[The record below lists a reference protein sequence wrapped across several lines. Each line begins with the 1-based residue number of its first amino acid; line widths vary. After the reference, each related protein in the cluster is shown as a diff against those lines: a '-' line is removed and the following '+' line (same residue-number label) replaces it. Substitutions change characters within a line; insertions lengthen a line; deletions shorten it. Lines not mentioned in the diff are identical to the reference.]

1 MSVKQLKFKQA
12 EIVLTQA
19 CSLRCNFCFEKEW
32 GYHVEKTISF
42 KNLKKLVDFC
52 NDAGVEYL
60 FLSGGEPLLYPYLID
75 ILKYI
80 QSKGYPMK
88 PTIATS
94 GIQLADDGFAEE
106 LVKCGITYI
115 DISLKGSNV
124 EEWKNTTGYDGYDR
138 QMLAIKKVSTLPVD
152 FTCSMVVTMEN
163 VQHVCDAVQ
172 MALKNGGRQF
182 SFTFIIDNDST
193 QTDVVE
199 YSMSHNPQKLIS
211 KFLTYKDRLDAITPD
226 WWIEYSFPL
235 CTYTTKQLK
244 ELHGK
249 LAAPCQVHTQDAITF
264 SPSMDLLSCDMF
276 MNKSLGRMG
285 TDFHT
290 FNEFLTWR
298 SHVQYQEEIRNLQRL
313 PSDKCAICTYY
324 SYCYGGCPVLWKRY
338 SFSEIQSNQ
347 DG

>member
-42 KNLKKLVDFC
+42 ENLKKLVDFC

-115 DISLKGSNV
+115 DISG
-124 EEWKNTTGYDGYDR
+124 
-138 QMLAIKKVSTLPVD
+138 
-152 FTCSMVVTMEN
+152 C
-163 VQHVCDAVQ
+163 
-172 MALKNGGRQF
+172 
-182 SFTFIIDNDST
+182 
-193 QTDVVE
+193 
-199 YSMSHNPQKLIS
+199 
-211 KFLTYKDRLDAITPD
+211 
-226 WWIEYSFPL
+226 
-235 CTYTTKQLK
+235 
-244 ELHGK
+244 
-249 LAAPCQVHTQDAITF
+249 
-264 SPSMDLLSCDMF
+264 
-276 MNKSLGRMG
+276 
-285 TDFHT
+285 
-290 FNEFLTWR
+290 
-298 SHVQYQEEIRNLQRL
+298 
-313 PSDKCAICTYY
+313 IC
-324 SYCYGGCPVLWKRY
+324 
-338 SFSEIQSNQ
+338 
-347 DG
+347 